1 MNERNPSS
9 GAMTGATGALTPDDL
24 PEPFIPA
31 ERREVSDAETQAAV
45 TAAQG
50 RRAPIQAGEIG
61 EPRSDRSDAGPTA
74 TTPTS
79 RESSS
84 ASATDGDT
92 RIGGDAVS
100 DGGEHF

>member
-31 ERREVSDAETQAAV
+31 ERREVSDVETQAAL

-50 RRAPIQAGEIG
+50 RRAPIQAGAIR
-61 EPRSDRSDAGPTA
+61 EPRSDGGPTT

-79 RESSS
+79 PESSS
-84 ASATDGDT
+84 ASASDGDT
-92 RIGGDAVS
+92 RIGGDVVS

>member
-61 EPRSDRSDAGPTA
+61 EPRSDRSDPT
-74 TTPTS
+74 TPTPTS

>member
-9 GAMTGATGALTPDDL
+9 GAMTGATGTLTPDDL

-45 TAAQG
+45 TGAQG
-50 RRAPIQAGEIG
+50 RRGPIQAGEIG
-61 EPRSDRSDAGPTA
+61 ESRSDAGRTT

-79 RESSS
+79 RESNS